1 MDDAAFS
8 NRRTTMKTED
18 LITLTAT
25 AAAAQIASRA
35 ITSEELTRACLSRI
49 AVRDVEVQAFVHI
62 SPEYALKQAR
72 DRDREQQEG
81 RPTGLLHGVP
91 VAIKDIF
98 DTQDFP
104 TENGWPLH
112 RGRRPA
118 VDAAAVARLRRAGAV
133 ILGKTVTTECAY
145 YFPGPTRNPHDITR
159 TPGGSS
165 SGSAAAVAANMV
177 PIALGSQTNGSVI
190 RPASFCG
197 VFGGKP
203 SHGLISRARVLS
215 LSKTLDHVGVFA
227 RSIDDIVLAYDVLA
241 GPDPDDIDTA
251 KTPLPSF
258 RAVMRKNGEAAPK
271 FAFVRTPRWD
281 DADLEMRA
289 QFNRLV
295 ADLGSHAAP
304 VDFPSKFADCW
315 PTQRA
320 IMAVEMNRSFGAE
333 ARKQPGKS
341 SEMLMKLLDE
351 GEGIP
356 VEYYDKLIANVPLLR
371 ALFEDG
377 IKGFDVA
384 ITPAAKGEAPAAD
397 STGDPVFCTAWS
409 LLGVPSIT
417 LPMLRGEHGLPIGV
431 QIVGRKG
438 DDTGVLRAARWLWRN
453 SSFRTSV

>member
-1 MDDAAFS
+1 
-8 NRRTTMKTED
+8 MKTED

-35 ITSEELTRACLSRI
+35 ISAEDLTRACLARI
-49 AVRDVEVQAFVHI
+49 AVRDVDVQAFVHI
-62 SPEYALKQAR
+62 SPEHALKQAR
-72 DRDREQQEG
+72 ERDREMQEG
-81 RPTGLLHGVP
+81 RPIGPLHGVP

-98 DTQDFP
+98 DTYDFP
-104 TENGWPLH
+104 TENGWQVH
-112 RGRRPA
+112 RGRRPSA
-118 VDAAAVARLRRAGAV
+118 DAATVARLRRAGAV

-145 YFPGPTRNPHDITR
+145 FFPGPTRNPHDITR

-177 PIALGSQTNGSVI
+177 PLALGSQTNGSVI

-241 GPDPDDIDTA
+241 GPDPDDADTM
-251 KTPLPSF
+251 KTQLPEF
-258 RAVMRKNGEAAPK
+258 RAAMRRNGEGGPK

-281 DADLEMRA
+281 DADLETRA
-289 QFNRLV
+289 LFNRLV

-315 PTQRA
+315 PSHRA
-320 IMAVEMNRSFGAE
+320 VMAVEMNRSFGAE
-333 ARKQPGKS
+333 ARKFPGKS

-351 GEGIP
+351 GQGIP
-356 VEYYDKLIANVPLLR
+356 AEYYDKLVANVPALR

-377 IKGFDVA
+377 INGFDVA
-384 ITPAAKGEAPAAD
+384 ITPAAKGEAPTAD

-417 LPMLRGEHGLPIGV
+417 LPMLRGEHKLPIGV
-431 QIVGRKG
+431 QILGRKG
-438 DDTGVLRAARWLWRN
+438 DDIGVLRAARWLWRN
-453 SSFRTSV
+453 SNFRPAA

>member
-1 MDDAAFS
+1 
-8 NRRTTMKTED
+8 
-18 LITLTAT
+18 
-25 AAAAQIASRA
+25 
-35 ITSEELTRACLSRI
+35 
-49 AVRDVEVQAFVHI
+49 
-62 SPEYALKQAR
+62 
-72 DRDREQQEG
+72 
-81 RPTGLLHGVP
+81 
-91 VAIKDIF
+91 
-98 DTQDFP
+98 
-104 TENGWPLH
+104 
-112 RGRRPA
+112 
-118 VDAAAVARLRRAGAV
+118 
-133 ILGKTVTTECAY
+133 
-145 YFPGPTRNPHDITR
+145 
-159 TPGGSS
+159 
-165 SGSAAAVAANMV
+165 
-177 PIALGSQTNGSVI
+177 
-190 RPASFCG
+190 
-197 VFGGKP
+197 
-203 SHGLISRARVLS
+203 VLS

-227 RSIDDIVLAYDVLA
+227 RSIDDIVLAYDLLA

-251 KTPLPSF
+251 RTPLPSF
-258 RAVMRKNGEAAPK
+258 RAVMRKSSEAAPK

-351 GEGIP
+351 GEAIP
-356 VEYYDKLIANVPLLR
+356 TEYYDKLIASVPLLR

-384 ITPAAKGEAPAAD
+384 ITLAAKGEAPAAE

-417 LPMLRGEHGLPIGV
+417 LPMLRGEHNLPIGV
-431 QIVGRKG
+431 QVVGRKG
-438 DDTGVLRAARWLWRN
+438 DDAGVLRAARWLWRN
-453 SSFRTSV
+453 SSFKPSA